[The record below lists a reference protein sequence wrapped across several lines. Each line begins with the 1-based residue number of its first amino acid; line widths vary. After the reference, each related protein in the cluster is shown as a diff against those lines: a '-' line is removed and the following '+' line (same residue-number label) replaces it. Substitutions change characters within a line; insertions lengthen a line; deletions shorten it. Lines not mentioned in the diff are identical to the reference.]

1 VPEPGG
7 GEDDPGLGK
16 FPGGAGLAP
25 GRAGGGV
32 FCPDPTQPA
41 KATPSDMPISQ
52 RLRATGT
59 IPTQGTK
66 KYLRSKRTL
75 RAYSLESPPGQEN
88 LSRSLK
94 SSKRAGAEPRKGVS
108 TVNVCRF
115 CVARG
120 RSPGRVAPEPC
131 CPPNRWEGRPNS
143 HDDASAQSMLIP
155 PRVSGSPI
163 GSPIPG
169 CSE

>member
-1 VPEPGG
+1 MPEPGG
-7 GEDDPGLGK
+7 GADVPGLGK

-66 KYLRSKRTL
+66 EYVRSKRTL

-94 SSKRAGAEPRKGVS
+94 TSKRGGAEPGKVVS

-115 CVARG
+115 FFARG
-120 RSPGRVAPEPC
+120 RFPGRVAPEGD
-131 CPPNRWEGRPNS
+131 CPPSRKEGRPNS
-143 HDDASAQSMLIP
+143 HDDASARSMPIP
-155 PRVSGSPI
+155 PRVSGSPT
-163 GSPIPG
+163 GSPAPV